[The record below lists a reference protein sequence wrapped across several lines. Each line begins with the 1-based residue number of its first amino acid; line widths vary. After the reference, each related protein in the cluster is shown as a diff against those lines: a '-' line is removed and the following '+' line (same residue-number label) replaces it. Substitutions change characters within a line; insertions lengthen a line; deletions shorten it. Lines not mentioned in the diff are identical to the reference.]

1 MLPAPEISIDSPL
14 SHKSRLQQHSPVH
27 KMPLGKNS
35 KGAKKVSR
43 IRKRPGGK
51 KAAGTSGR
59 PARGGREAL
68 TTDQLVAFYKA
79 LLAHGP
85 AWTAVLFVMQLML
98 GDRAD
103 CSRQISTS
111 WLDLSSPKPCV
122 TIPKVNGKTVP
133 RKIPLHSE
141 FVKQLLSLMTGSPL
155 QGAKGCWPFT
165 GQGLVDAE
173 NKMIPDVL
181 LFPGRVRGGHDERNW
196 KSPISERA
204 YQENLVQTSKALT
217 AERSQA
223 HLSGASHVFDDVE
236 MSRIGTH
243 SLKKSA
249 VTVMRDDNISAKI
262 VGAVTGT
269 GTKLIDSVYYQ
280 ATMHKCREAVQ
291 NAYTPV
297 LAGVCAR
304 QVDGNRSNTEACPKC
319 KLEKKDQA
327 WVYCPMCGVE
337 FARPP

>member
-1 MLPAPEISIDSPL
+1 
-14 SHKSRLQQHSPVH
+14 
-27 KMPLGKNS
+27 MPLRKSSDCG
-35 KGAKKVSR
+35 KKVSHAC
-43 IRKRPGGK
+43 KRPAGK
-51 KAAGTSGR
+51 KAARRSG
-59 PARGGREAL
+59 PNARGGREAL

-79 LLAHGP
+79 LLTHGP
-85 AWTAVLFVMQLML
+85 AWTAVLFMMQLML

-111 WLDLSSPKPCV
+111 WLCLSSPKPCV
-122 TIPKVNGKTVP
+122 TIPKVNGKTIA

-141 FVKQLLSLMTGSPL
+141 FAKWLLSLMTVSPL

-165 GQGLVDAE
+165 GQCLVDDK
-173 NKMIPDVL
+173 NNMIPDVL
-181 LFPGRVRGGHDERNW
+181 LFPGRVHGGNDERNW
-196 KSPISERA
+196 KSAISERA
-204 YQENLVQTSKALT
+204 YLENLVRTSKSLEV
-217 AERSQA
+217 ERTQA

-249 VTVMRDDNISAKI
+249 VTIMRDDDVSAKI

-280 ATMHKCREAVQ
+280 ATMPKCREAVQ

-297 LAGVCAR
+297 LAGVCATN
-304 QVDGNRSNTEACPKC
+304 VVCNRSKTAACPKC

-327 WVYCPMCGVE
+327 WIYCPMCGVE
-337 FARPP
+337 FARP